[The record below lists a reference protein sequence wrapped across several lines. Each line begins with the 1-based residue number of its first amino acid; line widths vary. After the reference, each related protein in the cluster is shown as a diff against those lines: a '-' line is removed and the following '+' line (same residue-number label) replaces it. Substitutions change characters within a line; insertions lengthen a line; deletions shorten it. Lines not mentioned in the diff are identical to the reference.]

1 MSSLIHRRILRCAA
15 AASLLAVARLGAQTT
30 TPKVP
35 LSPGYEGGFLVF
47 QNPDSTFRYW
57 LDGRIQFDGAMYSG
71 SKNALSNGTEVRRAR
86 LGGKATLYGNWHG
99 EIDVDFTKNAVEMKD
114 IWIGYIGFP
123 NSIIKFGNYKEPFS
137 LETLTSSKYITFL
150 ERSYADN
157 FSPDRNIGVGYA
169 RWGHWWQAAVGA
181 FGQTAGSVDAS
192 GRDEGYGLTGRATF
206 APINSEG
213 RLLHFGGALSMR
225 TPPGDASPDTNT
237 VRFRARP
244 ETNVSQ
250 ARYFT
255 TGKIRLVDHTSYY
268 NGELATVY
276 GPFSVQAEYT
286 NVAVR
291 RLNDLPKASF
301 NGSYVFASL
310 FLTGETRPYL
320 VEEGEF
326 DRIVPKSSIGAWEIA
341 ARVSGIDLNDRST
354 GVNILGGKGTNY
366 TLGLNW
372 YINANFKW
380 MLNYVRVVTDENAK
394 PDIGPVT
401 PFKTGDKFNIIQTR
415 FALAF

>member
-1 MSSLIHRRILRCAA
+1 MKSPTVRRAA
-15 AASLLAVARLGAQTT
+15 RYVAIAIAIAAPALAQQP
-30 TPKVP
+30 PKVP
-35 LSPGYEGGFLVF
+35 LPGSYDGGYLVF
-47 QNPDSTFRYW
+47 QNPDSSFRYW
-57 LDGRIQFDGAMYSG
+57 LDGRIQIDGAVYTG
-71 SKNALSNGTEVRRAR
+71 SKNSLANGTEIRRAR
-86 LGGKATLYGNWHG
+86 LGGKATLYGDWHG
-99 EIDVDFTKNAVEMKD
+99 EIDIDFTKNEVEMKD
-114 IWIGYIGFP
+114 VWIGYIGFP

-157 FSPDRNIGVGYA
+157 FSPDRAIGLGYA
-169 RWGHWWQAAVGA
+169 RWGKMWQAAVGA

-192 GRDEGYGLTGRATF
+192 GRDEGYGLTGRVTI

-213 RLLHFGGALSMR
+213 RLLHIGGAVSRR
-225 TPPGDASPDTNT
+225 TPPGDAAPDTNT
-237 VRFRARP
+237 MRFRARP

-255 TGKIRLVDHTSYY
+255 TGKIRLVDHTTLY
-268 NGELATVY
+268 NGEFAGVY
-276 GPFSVQAEYT
+276 GPASIQAEYT
-286 NVAVR
+286 NATVS
-291 RLNDLPKASF
+291 RLNDLPHPSF
-301 NGSYVFASL
+301 NGSYAFVSY

-326 DRIVPKSSIGAWEIA
+326 DRIIPKSSIGAWEIA
-341 ARVSGIDLNDRST
+341 ARVSGIDLNDPST

-380 MLNYVRVVTDENAK
+380 MLNYVRVVTDNNAK
-394 PDIGPVT
+394 PDLGIA
-401 PFKTGDKFNIIQTR
+401 PFQTADKFSIIQTR

>member
-1 MSSLIHRRILRCAA
+1 MKSPIARR
-15 AASLLAVARLGAQTT
+15 AASCVAIAIALAAPAIAQTP
-30 TPKVP
+30 PKVN
-35 LSPGYEGGFLVF
+35 LPGSYDGGFLVF
-47 QNPDSTFRYW
+47 QNPDSSFRYW
-57 LDGRIQFDGAMYSG
+57 LDGRIQIDGALYSG
-71 SKNALSNGTEVRRAR
+71 SKNSLASGTEVRRAR
-86 LGGKATLYGNWHG
+86 LGGKATLYGDWHG
-99 EIDVDFTKNAVEMKD
+99 EIDVDFAKNAVEMKD

-169 RWGHWWQAAVGA
+169 RWGKTWQAAVGA

-192 GRDEGYGLTGRATF
+192 GRDEGYGLTGRATI

-213 RLLHFGGALSMR
+213 RLLHIGGALSMR
-225 TPPGDASPDTNT
+225 TPAGDAAPDTNT

-255 TGKIRLVDHTSYY
+255 TGKIRLVDHTSLY
-268 NGELATVY
+268 NGEFAAVY
-276 GPFSVQAEYT
+276 GPASIQAEYT
-286 NVAVR
+286 NATVR
-291 RLNDLPKASF
+291 RLNDLPNASF
-301 NGSYVFASL
+301 NGSYAFVSY

-326 DRIVPKSSIGAWEIA
+326 DRIVPKSSMGAWEIA
-341 ARVSGIDLNDRST
+341 ARVSGIDLNDPST

-372 YINANFKW
+372 YINPNFKW
-380 MLNYVRVVTDENAK
+380 MLNYVRVVTDNNAK
-394 PDIGPVT
+394 PDLGIA
-401 PFKTGDKFNIIQTR
+401 PFQTADKFNILQTR
-415 FALAF
+415 FSLAF